1 MRQQSAAWQYK
12 NQITL
17 YSTCDQRKKVVWWR
31 KEEGKKRKNDRKILI
46 IWNPTVARRKEN
58 NYTHRQEWV
67 PEELIHVKSFM
78 QLSSELRPRN
88 QRSRLAN
95 TFGCHRIDHK
105 LLPSKRSRGAPA
117 ELPGM
122 CVLPTRRTEGTISQ
136 ENPTEPRENHDY
148 LTNPLEEG
156 ICSGLSN
163 VIPGLRW
170 GSLLS
175 GQVFNVIVPTQPP
188 PGSSPDCRN
197 CRIEPQKPDNKLGAK
212 RGSQAERHLTEPAGI
227 SWGQT

>member
-1 MRQQSAAWQYK
+1 MVKER
-12 NQITL
+12 
-17 YSTCDQRKKVVWWR
+17 RR
-31 KEEGKKRKNDRKILI
+31 KEEKKWSQNINNLKPYSGQVKS
-46 IWNPTVARRKEN
+46 RRKEN
-58 NYTHRQEWV
+58 NYTHHQERV

-95 TFGCHRIDHK
+95 TFGCHRIEHK
-105 LLPSKRSRGAPA
+105 LLPSRKSRGAPA

-148 LTNPLEEG
+148 LTNPLKEG

-175 GQVFNVIVPTQPP
+175 GQVFNVIVPTQSP
-188 PGSSPDCRN
+188 PGSSSDCHN

>member
-1 MRQQSAAWQYK
+1 MVKER
-12 NQITL
+12 
-17 YSTCDQRKKVVWWR
+17 RR
-31 KEEGKKRKNDRKILI
+31 KEEKKWSQNINNLKPYSGQVKS
-46 IWNPTVARRKEN
+46 RRKEN
-58 NYTHRQEWV
+58 NYTHHQEWV

-95 TFGCHRIDHK
+95 TFGCHRIEHK
-105 LLPSKRSRGAPA
+105 LLPSRKSGGAPVQ
-117 ELPGM
+117 LPGV

-136 ENPTEPRENHDY
+136 ENPTEPRENHDN
-148 LTNPLEEG
+148 LTKPLEEG
-156 ICSGLSN
+156 ICSDLSN

-175 GQVFNVIVPTQPP
+175 GQVSSVIVPTQSP
-188 PGSSPDCRN
+188 PGSSSDCRN
-197 CRIEPQKPDNKLGAK
+197 CRIQPQKPDKLGAK